1 MQNFTNFQA
10 KGAKREYME
19 IARNLKFYGYIVF
32 RPGLCDYP
40 EPHSRA
46 TLALGR
52 SCINMRLYTPS
63 GEIKEVVFKVTR
75 IRCWRI
81 MTSGKPLIN
90 PGAKLHS
97 DQEAKLELSFEYLV
111 AADKLEWITVVS
123 PQSILMSLCLQSMV
137 EELVRIRSG
146 EKDPLKITKCN
157 TKHNKRVQVMV
168 FSKAEKNTFLRY
180 YKKEKG
186 WFDVLMKV

>member
-1 MQNFTNFQA
+1 
-10 KGAKREYME
+10 
-19 IARNLKFYGYIVF
+19 
-32 RPGLCDYP
+32 
-40 EPHSRA
+40 
-46 TLALGR
+46 
-52 SCINMRLYTPS
+52 
-63 GEIKEVVFKVTR
+63 
-75 IRCWRI
+75 